1 MCLWQRF
8 RAGSLISWLVAWH
21 LLMPWGLLIG
31 QPIRRRL
38 LLGRPLLGL
47 LLQLGDLKA
56 CSRRLLSRQTPLL
69 LGVAVNILQTWSE

>member
-1 MCLWQRF
+1 MWLWQRF

-38 LLGRPLLGL
+38 L
-47 LLQLGDLKA
+47 QLGDLKA